1 MNRKIPAFLLEHEQ
15 HQVPKKERTHK
26 IKLSFIDRTL
36 NKSAAFIKSS
46 VISFESS
53 KTPSVFHFL
62 SAPILLILFII
73 YVVCIG
79 LTHTIKGQLIFM
91 ILFFILVL
99 FSSVNKKHLYRNAL
113 TLSFLFGFLVMVP
126 ASVNIITPGK
136 IVLTIYKMSAP
147 KMFFVYQIPATT
159 GITYEGILIV
169 TRMYLKVLNSLTLS
183 FFILSTIPFGQ
194 LIKSLRILRVPGIF
208 ILIITL
214 SYKYIFIMA
223 YTVEEM
229 YLALKSRWIRN
240 FDGEKTRNI
249 ITGRIGLLFKK
260 SWLRYEE
267 TYRAMISRGFTG
279 NFMVSET
286 KKITIKEA
294 LVSTI
299 FIGVAI
305 AICLL

>member
-1 MNRKIPAFLLEHEQ
+1 MNRKIPAFLLEQEQ
-15 HQVPKKERTHK
+15 NQVPKKEHNHK
-26 IKLSFIDRTL
+26 INLSFIDKTL

-53 KTPSVFHFL
+53 KSPSIFHFL
-62 SAPILLILFII
+62 SAQCLLLLFIVYI
-73 YVVCIG
+73 VCIG
-79 LTHTIKGQLIFM
+79 LTHTLKGQLIFM
-91 ILFFILVL
+91 LLFFILVL
-99 FSSVNKKHLYRNAL
+99 FSSANKKHLYRNAL

-126 ASVNIITPGK
+126 ASINMITPGK
-136 IVLTIYKMSAP
+136 IVWTLFKMSAP
-147 KMFFVYQIPATT
+147 RKFLIYQIPATI
-159 GITYEGILIV
+159 GITYEGIIIV

-183 FFILSTIPFGQ
+183 FLILSTIPFGE

-208 ILIITL
+208 ILILTL

-286 KKITIKEA
+286 KKITVKEA
-294 LVSTI
+294 LVSII
-299 FIGVAI
+299 FIGIAI